1 MLNMLDVILGA
12 TFGDTISWSVT
23 EPGNG
28 MGRAMSC
35 IYLRDFTQPVL
46 VANRDELGDLA
57 NQINRTAK
65 GLARRY

>member
-1 MLNMLDVILGA
+1 M
-12 TFGDTISWSVT
+12 TK
-23 EPGNG
+23 PGSG
-28 MGRAMSC
+28 IGQAMIC

-65 GLARRY
+65 DLARHY